1 MRISDWSSD
10 VCSSDLS
17 GAETVTTD
25 KTTQPVTR
33 TVASSLEQIPSLLVP
48 RLRIYAALL
57 HSNCSQS
64 FPNLSSCG
72 SMRRDLGKMISGAK
86 RPRSA
91 GPMRAY
97 ASRAARLTRILMS
110 QKDEPNAGM
119 PNGFTDAQTVVPH
132 QCGRPALD
140 VARNC
145 IRTDC
150 R

>member
-48 RLRIYAALL
+48 PLRIYAALL
-57 HSNCSQS
+57 HSNFSQS

-72 SMRRDLGKMISGAK
+72 TMRRALGKMISGAK
-86 RPRSA
+86 RQRYA

-97 ASRAARLTRILMS
+97 ASCVAGVTSILMS
-110 QKDEPNAGM
+110 QRVEPNAEHPKVIM
-119 PNGFTDAQTVVPH
+119 IE
-132 QCGRPALD
+132 RK
-140 VARNC
+140 
-145 IRTDC
+145 
-150 R
+150 

>member
-1 MRISDWSSD
+1 
-10 VCSSDLS
+10 
-17 GAETVTTD
+17 
-25 KTTQPVTR
+25 
-33 TVASSLEQIPSLLVP
+33 
-48 RLRIYAALL
+48 
-57 HSNCSQS
+57 
-64 FPNLSSCG
+64 
-72 SMRRDLGKMISGAK
+72 MRRDLGKMISGAK

-145 IRTDC
+145 IRPDRSEERRVGKECVSTC
-150 R
+150 RSRGSLYH

>member
-1 MRISDWSSD
+1 
-10 VCSSDLS
+10 
-17 GAETVTTD
+17 
-25 KTTQPVTR
+25 
-33 TVASSLEQIPSLLVP
+33 
-48 RLRIYAALL
+48 
-57 HSNCSQS
+57 
-64 FPNLSSCG
+64 
-72 SMRRDLGKMISGAK
+72 MRRDLGKMISGAK

-140 VARNC
+140 RSEERRVGKEC
-145 IRTDC
+145 VSTC
-150 R
+150 RSRWSPYHYKKNQYKTR